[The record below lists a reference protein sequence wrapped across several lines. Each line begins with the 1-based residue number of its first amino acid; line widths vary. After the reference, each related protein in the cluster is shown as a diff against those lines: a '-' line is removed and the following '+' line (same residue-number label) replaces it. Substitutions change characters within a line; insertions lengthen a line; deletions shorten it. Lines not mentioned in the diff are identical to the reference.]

1 MTNGD
6 LIRNMLTDEYIVK
19 NCFCI
24 FFDTC
29 CDCPLCGIENC
40 HDTQTRLAWLKQ
52 EVNTNDDKG
61 RN

>member
-29 CDCPLCGIENC
+29 CDCPLCDIENC
-40 HDTQTRLAWLKQ
+40 KDIQVRLEWLKQ
-52 EVNTNDDKG
+52 EVRNDEQ
-61 RN
+61 